1 MRSRA
6 SSSGDTSSDRYRY
19 LHAVPKHMRNLDKN
33 GNKRE
38 IKIVRT
44 GRMLGNC
51 HKEVKIIENGITIY
65 HAIQ

>member
-1 MRSRA
+1 MRSR
-6 SSSGDTSSDRYRY
+6 TSSDRYRY

>member
-6 SSSGDTSSDRYRY
+6 TSSGDRSADRYKY
-19 LHAVPKHMRNLDKN
+19 LHNVPKEQRNRDDN
-33 GNKRE
+33 GNKRN
-38 IKIVRT
+38 IRIVRNGT
-44 GRMLGNC
+44 MKGNC